1 MAEGALT
8 RRRLNRATLARQLLL
23 ERAHMPIVDAVGRLA
38 GMQMQ
43 EELPVH
49 VGLWSR
55 LTGVTRE
62 TVVRAF
68 DDGALVRGT
77 AMRGTLY
84 AFAAEDFPWVRSTIG
99 PGLAADA
106 LAYVKKTASPVEVA
120 AAIDHLT
127 GKLADGPLTAD
138 RMRDEVAALLPG
150 SRACPERSE
159 RVRTVAYAARMAL
172 PLVQLPG
179 GGRAGVSAFS
189 TKTPF
194 ALAETWLGRP
204 LPTEPDVPALV
215 RRYLAAY
222 GPATAADVGAWTGLP
237 GPAALLKGM
246 EGELVTYRGEG
257 KTLLYDVPGGLLPD
271 PEIPAP
277 PRLLPAFDNLLLSHK
292 DRTRVVT
299 DEHRARLYQ
308 KGNLRILASV
318 LVDGEAVG
326 TWRLETKRRLATLT
340 VTPFVPIVGPDR
352 SALTDEAE
360 ALARFLEPGAREWG
374 VAFEEA

>member
-1 MAEGALT
+1 MAERTLT
-8 RRRLNRATLARQLLL
+8 RRQLNRATLARQLLL
-23 ERAHMPIVDAVGRLA
+23 ERADLPVVEAVGRLA

-55 LTGVTRE
+55 LAGLTRE
-62 TVVRAF
+62 AVAAAF
-68 DDGALVRGT
+68 ADRSLVRGT

-84 AFAAEDFPWVRSTIG
+84 ALTADAFGWVRPTIEPSLAEDALKYVR
-99 PGLAADA
+99 
-106 LAYVKKTASPVEVA
+106 KTASAEQVG

-127 GKLADGPLTAD
+127 TRLADGPLTAEE
-138 RMRDEVAALLPG
+138 MRDAVDALMPG
-150 SRACPERSE
+150 CD
-159 RVRTVAYAARMAL
+159 VRTVAYAARMAL

-204 LPTEPDVPALV
+204 LASAPDHPELV

-222 GPATAADVGAWTGLP
+222 GPATAPDVGAWTGVP
-237 GPAALLKGM
+237 GANALLKGM
-246 EGELVTYRGEG
+246 THQLVTYRSEA
-257 KTLLYDVPGGLLPD
+257 KTLLYDIFGGLLPD
-271 PEIPAP
+271 PETPAP

-308 KGNLRILASV
+308 KGNLRILASI
-318 LVDGEAVG
+318 LIDGQAVG
-326 TWRLETKRRLATLT
+326 TWRLETKRNAASL
-340 VTPFVPIVGPDR
+340 VIVPFVPIAKTDR
-352 SALTDEAE
+352 LALEAE
-360 ALARFLEPGAREWG
+360 AETLARFLEPSARTWDIDFT
-374 VAFEEA
+374 AT

>member
-1 MAEGALT
+1 MAEATLT
-8 RRRLNRATLARQLLL
+8 PRQLNRATLARQLLL
-23 ERAHMPIVDAVGRLA
+23 ERTDLPIPDAVGRLA

-43 EELPVH
+43 EELSVH

-55 LTGVTRE
+55 LAGVTRQS
-62 TVVRAF
+62 VAAAF
-68 DDGALVRGT
+68 TDRTLVRGT

-84 AFAAEDFPWVRSTIG
+84 AFAAGDFPWVRSTIG
-99 PGLAADA
+99 PSLAADA
-106 LAYVKKTASPVEVA
+106 LAYVKRTASLDEVA

-127 GKLADGPLTAD
+127 GRFADGPMTAD

-150 SRACPERSE
+150 CD
-159 RVRTVAYAARMAL
+159 VRTVAYAARMAL

-194 ALAETWLGRP
+194 ALAEIWLGRP
-204 LPTEPDVPALV
+204 LPAEPDVPALV

-246 EGELVTYRGEG
+246 DDELVTYRGEG
-257 KTLLYDVPGGLLPD
+257 KSILYDVPSGLLPD
-271 PEIPAP
+271 PETVAP

-308 KGNLRILASV
+308 KGNLRILASI
-318 LVDGEAVG
+318 LVDGQAIG
-326 TWRLETKRRLATLT
+326 TWRIETRRKVATITLQ
-340 VTPFVPIVGPDR
+340 PFVTISKPDR
-352 SALTDEAE
+352 AALAVEAE
-360 ALARFLEPGAREWG
+360 TLARFLEPTAKDWG
-374 VAFEEA
+374 VTFEDG

>member
-1 MAEGALT
+1 MAEATLT
-8 RRRLNRATLARQLLL
+8 RRQLNRATLARQLLL
-23 ERAHMPIVDAVGRLA
+23 ERADLPIPDAVGRLA

-55 LTGVTRE
+55 LTGLTRE
-62 TVVRAF
+62 SVLAAF
-68 DDGALVRGT
+68 DGRTLIRGT

-84 AFAAEDFPWVRSTIG
+84 AFAADDFPWVRSTIG

-106 LAYVKKTASPVEVA
+106 LAYVKRTASPAEVA

-127 GKLADGPLTAD
+127 GRFADGPMTAD

-150 SRACPERSE
+150 CD
-159 RVRTVAYAARMAL
+159 VRTVTYAARMAL

-179 GGRAGVSAFS
+179 GGRVGVSAFS

-204 LPTEPDVPALV
+204 LPAEPDVPALV
-215 RRYLAAY
+215 RRYLAAA
-222 GPATAADVGAWTGLP
+222 GPAAAADVGAWSGLP
-237 GPAALLKGM
+237 GPTTLLKGM

-271 PEIPAP
+271 PETPAP

-308 KGNLRILASV
+308 KGNLRILASI

-326 TWRLETKRRLATLT
+326 TWRIHTARRVTTLT
-340 VTPFVPIVGPDR
+340 LLPFIPITKPDR
-352 SALTDEAE
+352 VALTGEAE
-360 ALARFLEPGAREWG
+360 ALARFLEPAAKDWD
-374 VAFEEA
+374 VAFEDQ